1 MARPIPLLVSVFLNL
16 LIGLSGLAVAGSLI
30 AVVGGN
36 VPPPPGMNVQ
46 GAAAAVA
53 LIIGGYAFVA
63 VVGAVGLWRR
73 NRAGWLALLG
83 LVGVGLAVL
92 GFVTWLGR
100 LDPIILLGVLI
111 WGIAFLATAAR
122 PTRFA
127 VSG

>member
-1 MARPIPLLVSVFLNL
+1 MGRPIPLLVSVFLNL
-16 LIGLSGLAVAGSLI
+16 LIGLSGLGVAGSLI

-36 VPPPPGMNVQ
+36 VPAPPGMHVQ
-46 GAAAAVA
+46 GAAATVA
-53 LIIGGYAFVA
+53 LIMGGYAFLA

-83 LVGVGLAVL
+83 LDGIGLAVL
-92 GFVTWLGR
+92 GFVTWLGG
-100 LDPIILLGVLI
+100 LDPIILLGFLV